1 MNIFNHLHKRNDPFK
16 EPIMGQVTLELA
28 EVADEILG
36 YSGRLID
43 ASKSCYMED
52 NPDHKVYF
60 NACIFNEQG
69 TQIWFGDIDFNL
81 DESKLKALAERVG
94 GIYVTPEQPFR
105 WEGLDKNI
113 PDYKKEMIVHY
124 E

>member
-1 MNIFNHLHKRNDPFK
+1 MDIFNHLHKRNDPIK
-16 EPIMGQVTLELA
+16 EPILGQVTLELA
-28 EVADEILG
+28 EVADQILG
-36 YSGRLID
+36 WSGRLID
-43 ASKSCYMED
+43 ESKSNYKKA

-60 NACIFNEQG
+60 NACIFNKEG

-94 GIYVTPEQPFR
+94 GIYVTPESFR
-105 WEGLDKNI
+105 WEGLPAEWLPSD
-113 PDYKKEMIVHY
+113 KEMIVHY